1 MRLQTISDI
10 FLDCEWDGCASCVT
24 YRLQNAA
31 GLELV
36 SASPVSKLADH
47 IEQSG
52 LRVPVLAD
60 EYRYASLPLCV
71 VDAVFSIG
79 VRYTSTQKVV
89 SNLCDYTGW
98 TRFTSSRQARGA
110 GERGLPDLLALFD
123 TLGIEGMVAT
133 VFQNRQRTSS
143 RSGILKAEAVLL
155 YVRALTE
162 AGIKTFIDFDQDR
175 RAYAEAMILGLPGQS
190 SGIAFDYFMMLAGD
204 DNLIK
209 PDRMVQR
216 YVENAL
222 KLDAIPQPR
231 QAAILVRL
239 AARDLCQRGH
249 QWTPLSLDHAIWKH
263 QSSQGDR
270 PDRK

>member
-1 MRLQTISDI
+1 MIS
-10 FLDCEWDGCASCVT
+10 T
-24 YRLQNAA
+24 
-31 GLELV
+31 
-36 SASPVSKLADH
+36 SPVSKLADY

-52 LRVPVLAD
+52 LMAPALAD

-89 SNLCDYTGW
+89 ANLCEYADWPRYA
-98 TRFTSSRQARGA
+98 SSRESRGA
-110 GERGLPDLLALFD
+110 GGHGICDLVALFD
-123 TLGIEGMVAT
+123 TLGIEGMADT

-143 RSGILKAEAVLL
+143 RSGILKAAAVLL
-155 YVRALTE
+155 YCRALTE
-162 AGIKTFIDFDQDR
+162 AGINTFDDFEQNR
-175 RAYAEAMILGLPGQS
+175 REYAEAIILGLPGQS

-216 YVENAL
+216 YVGNAL

-249 QWTPLSLDHAIWKH
+249 RWTPLHLDYAIWRF
-263 QSSQGDR
+263 QSAKASTKD
-270 PDRK
+270 

>member
-1 MRLQTISDI
+1 MHFARLKLTSVPPV
-10 FLDCEWDGCASCVT
+10 A
-24 YRLQNAA
+24 RLANY
-31 GLELV
+31 
-36 SASPVSKLADH
+36 
-47 IEQSG
+47 IEQTE
-52 LRVPVLAD
+52 LKIPKLAD

-89 SNLCDYTGW
+89 SNLCEYAGW
-98 TRFTSSRQARGA
+98 TRFFASREARGA
-110 GERGLPDLLALFD
+110 GEYGIGDLNSMFD
-123 TLGIEGMVAT
+123 KFGAEGMVES

-155 YVRALTE
+155 YCRTLIK
-162 AGIKTFIDFDQDR
+162 AGINDFPDLDVER
-175 RAYAEAMILGLPGQS
+175 REYAEAIILGLPGQS

-216 YVENAL
+216 YVAHAL
-222 KLDAIPQPR
+222 DLDSVPQPR

-239 AARDLCQRGH
+239 AAKELRTRG
-249 QWTPLSLDHAIWKH
+249 QLWTPLSLDNAIWRH
-263 QSSQGDR
+263 QS
-270 PDRK
+270 KHEE

>member
-1 MRLQTISDI
+1 MSAGYPIYWPCSTHLASKVWSQPFFKTDSARLP
-10 FLDCEWDGCASCVT
+10 G
-24 YRLQNAA
+24 
-31 GLELV
+31 
-36 SASPVSKLADH
+36 PVS
-47 IEQSG
+47 S
-52 LRVPVLAD
+52 
-60 EYRYASLPLCV
+60 
-71 VDAVFSIG
+71 
-79 VRYTSTQKVV
+79 
-89 SNLCDYTGW
+89 
-98 TRFTSSRQARGA
+98 
-110 GERGLPDLLALFD
+110 
-123 TLGIEGMVAT
+123 
-133 VFQNRQRTSS
+133 SS

-263 QSSQGDR
+263 QSSQGGR

>member
-1 MRLQTISDI
+1 MHFARLKLTSVPPV
-10 FLDCEWDGCASCVT
+10 A
-24 YRLQNAA
+24 RLANY
-31 GLELV
+31 
-36 SASPVSKLADH
+36 
-47 IEQSG
+47 IEQTE
-52 LRVPVLAD
+52 LKIPKLAD

-89 SNLCDYTGW
+89 SNLCEYAGW
-98 TRFTSSRQARGA
+98 TRFFASREARGA
-110 GERGLPDLLALFD
+110 GEYGIGDLNSMFD
-123 TLGIEGMVAT
+123 KFGAEGMAES

-155 YVRALTE
+155 YCRTLIK
-162 AGIKTFIDFDQDR
+162 AGINDFPDLDVER
-175 RAYAEAMILGLPGQS
+175 REYAEAIILGLPGQS

-216 YVENAL
+216 YVAHAL
-222 KLDAIPQPR
+222 DLDSVPQPR

-239 AARDLCQRGH
+239 AANELRTRG
-249 QWTPLSLDHAIWKH
+249 QLWTPLSLDNAIWRH
-263 QSSQGDR
+263 QS
-270 PDRK
+270 KHEE

>member
-1 MRLQTISDI
+1 
-10 FLDCEWDGCASCVT
+10 
-24 YRLQNAA
+24 
-31 GLELV
+31 
-36 SASPVSKLADH
+36 LANY
-47 IEQSG
+47 IEQTE
-52 LRVPVLAD
+52 LKIPKLAD

-89 SNLCDYTGW
+89 SNLCEYAGW
-98 TRFTSSRQARGA
+98 TRFFASREARGA
-110 GERGLPDLLALFD
+110 GEYGIGDLNSMFD
-123 TLGIEGMVAT
+123 KFGAEGMAES

-155 YVRALTE
+155 YCRTLIK
-162 AGIKTFIDFDQDR
+162 AGINDFPDLDVER
-175 RAYAEAMILGLPGQS
+175 REYAEAIILGLPGQS

-216 YVENAL
+216 YVAHAL
-222 KLDAIPQPR
+222 DLDSVPQPR

-239 AARDLCQRGH
+239 AAKELRTRG
-249 QWTPLSLDHAIWKH
+249 QLWTPLSLDNAIWRH
-263 QSSQGDR
+263 QS
-270 PDRK
+270 KHEE

>member
-1 MRLQTISDI
+1 MHFARLKLTSVPPV
-10 FLDCEWDGCASCVT
+10 A
-24 YRLQNAA
+24 RLANY
-31 GLELV
+31 
-36 SASPVSKLADH
+36 
-47 IEQSG
+47 IEQTE
-52 LRVPVLAD
+52 LKIPKLAD

-89 SNLCDYTGW
+89 SNLCEYAGW
-98 TRFTSSRQARGA
+98 TRFFASLEARGA
-110 GERGLPDLLALFD
+110 GEYGIGDLNSMFD
-123 TLGIEGMVAT
+123 KFGAEGMAES

-155 YVRALTE
+155 YCRTLIK
-162 AGIKTFIDFDQDR
+162 AGINDFPDLDVER
-175 RAYAEAMILGLPGQS
+175 REYAEAIILGLPGQS

-216 YVENAL
+216 YVAHAL
-222 KLDAIPQPR
+222 DLDSVPQPR

-239 AARDLCQRGH
+239 AAKELRTRG
-249 QWTPLSLDHAIWKH
+249 QLWTPLSLDNAIWRH
-263 QSSQGDR
+263 QS
-270 PDRK
+270 KHEE

>member
-1 MRLQTISDI
+1 MHFARLKLTSVPPV
-10 FLDCEWDGCASCVT
+10 A
-24 YRLQNAA
+24 RLANY
-31 GLELV
+31 
-36 SASPVSKLADH
+36 
-47 IEQSG
+47 IEQTE
-52 LRVPVLAD
+52 LKIPKLAD

-89 SNLCDYTGW
+89 SNLCEYAGW
-98 TRFTSSRQARGA
+98 TRFFASQEARGA
-110 GERGLPDLLALFD
+110 GEYGIGDLNSMFD
-123 TLGIEGMVAT
+123 KFGAEGMAES

-155 YVRALTE
+155 YCRTLIK
-162 AGIKTFIDFDQDR
+162 AGINDFPDLDVER
-175 RAYAEAMILGLPGQS
+175 REYAEAIILGLPGQS

-216 YVENAL
+216 YVAHAL
-222 KLDAIPQPR
+222 DLDSVPQPR

-239 AARDLCQRGH
+239 AAKELRTRG
-249 QWTPLSLDHAIWKH
+249 QLWTPLSLDNAIWRH
-263 QSSQGDR
+263 QS
-270 PDRK
+270 KHEE

>member
-1 MRLQTISDI
+1 MP
-10 FLDCEWDGCASCVT
+10 
-24 YRLQNAA
+24 
-31 GLELV
+31 
-36 SASPVSKLADH
+36 PVARLADY
-47 IEQSG
+47 IDQTE
-52 LRVPVLAD
+52 LIVLKLAD

-89 SNLCDYTGW
+89 SNLCEFSGW
-98 TRFTSSRQARGA
+98 TRFAPSREDRGA
-110 GERGLPDLLALFD
+110 GEYGIGDLNSMFD
-123 TLGIEGMVAT
+123 KFGVEGMAES

-155 YVRALTE
+155 YCRALIE
-162 AGIKTFIDFDQDR
+162 AGINDFPDLDVER
-175 RAYAEAMILGLPGQS
+175 REYAEAIILGLPGQS

-216 YVENAL
+216 YVGYAL
-222 KLDAIPQPR
+222 GLESVPQPR

-239 AARDLCQRGH
+239 AARELRQRGRL
-249 QWTPLSLDHAIWKH
+249 WTPLSLDYAIWKH
-263 QSSQGDR
+263 QSQQGD
-270 PDRK
+270 

>member
-1 MRLQTISDI
+1 MHFARLKLTSVPPV
-10 FLDCEWDGCASCVT
+10 AS
-24 YRLQNAA
+24 
-31 GLELV
+31 
-36 SASPVSKLADH
+36 LANY
-47 IEQSG
+47 IEQTE
-52 LRVPVLAD
+52 LKIPKLAD

-89 SNLCDYTGW
+89 SNLCEYAGW
-98 TRFTSSRQARGA
+98 TRFFASLEARGA
-110 GERGLPDLLALFD
+110 GEYGIGDLNSMFD
-123 TLGIEGMVAT
+123 KFGAEGMAES

-155 YVRALTE
+155 YCRTLIK
-162 AGIKTFIDFDQDR
+162 AGINDFPDLDVER
-175 RAYAEAMILGLPGQS
+175 REYAEAIILGLPGQS

-216 YVENAL
+216 YVAHAL
-222 KLDAIPQPR
+222 DLDSVPQPR

-239 AARDLCQRGH
+239 AAKELRTRG
-249 QWTPLSLDHAIWKH
+249 QLWTPLSLDNAIWRH
-263 QSSQGDR
+263 QS
-270 PDRK
+270 KHEE

>member
-1 MRLQTISDI
+1 MHFARLKLTSVPPV
-10 FLDCEWDGCASCVT
+10 A
-24 YRLQNAA
+24 RLANY
-31 GLELV
+31 
-36 SASPVSKLADH
+36 
-47 IEQSG
+47 IEQTE
-52 LRVPVLAD
+52 LKIPKLAD

-89 SNLCDYTGW
+89 SNLCEYAGW
-98 TRFTSSRQARGA
+98 TRFFASREARGA
-110 GERGLPDLLALFD
+110 GEYGIGDLNSMFD
-123 TLGIEGMVAT
+123 KFGAEGMAES

-155 YVRALTE
+155 YCRTLIK
-162 AGIKTFIDFDQDR
+162 AGINDFPDLDVER
-175 RAYAEAMILGLPGQS
+175 REHAEAIILGLPGQS

-216 YVENAL
+216 YVAHAL
-222 KLDAIPQPR
+222 DLDSVPQPR

-239 AARDLCQRGH
+239 AAKELRTRG
-249 QWTPLSLDHAIWKH
+249 QLWTPLSLDNAIWRH
-263 QSSQGDR
+263 QS
-270 PDRK
+270 KHEE

>member
-1 MRLQTISDI
+1 M
-10 FLDCEWDGCASCVT
+10 
-24 YRLQNAA
+24 
-31 GLELV
+31 ELV

-47 IEQSG
+47 IEQTE
-52 LRVPVLAD
+52 LEVPALAD

-89 SNLCDYTGW
+89 SKLCDYTGW
-98 TRFTSSRQARGA
+98 TRFALSRESRGV
-110 GERGLPDLLALFD
+110 GQNGLPDLIALFD
-123 TLGIEGMVAT
+123 NLGIEGMADT

-143 RSGILKAEAVLL
+143 RSGILKSEAVLL
-155 YVRALTE
+155 YCRALTE
-162 AGIKTFIDFDQDR
+162 AGIISFSDFDQER
-175 RAYAEAMILGLPGQS
+175 REYAEAMILGLPGQS

-204 DNLIK
+204 NNLIK

-216 YVENAL
+216 YVGNAL

-239 AARDLCQRGH
+239 AARVLRKRGH
-249 QWTPLSLDHAIWKH
+249 QWSPLSLDHAIWRF
-263 QSSQGDR
+263 QSAKASA
-270 PDRK
+270 KE

>member
-1 MRLQTISDI
+1 MHFARLKLTSVPPV
-10 FLDCEWDGCASCVT
+10 A
-24 YRLQNAA
+24 RLANY
-31 GLELV
+31 
-36 SASPVSKLADH
+36 
-47 IEQSG
+47 IEQTE
-52 LRVPVLAD
+52 LKIPKLAD

-89 SNLCDYTGW
+89 SNLCEYAGW
-98 TRFTSSRQARGA
+98 TRFFASREARGA
-110 GERGLPDLLALFD
+110 GEYGIGDLNSMFD
-123 TLGIEGMVAT
+123 KFGAEGMAES

-155 YVRALTE
+155 YCRTLIK
-162 AGIKTFIDFDQDR
+162 AGINDFPDLDVER
-175 RAYAEAMILGLPGQS
+175 REYAEAIILGLPGQS

-216 YVENAL
+216 YVAHAL
-222 KLDAIPQPR
+222 DLDSVPQPR

-239 AARDLCQRGH
+239 AAKELRTRG
-249 QWTPLSLDHAIWKH
+249 QLWTPLSLDNAIWRH
-263 QSSQGDR
+263 QS
-270 PDRK
+270 KHEE